1 MNDIVSSDPTVQLAE
16 LMLNADELRA
26 KCDQDDLRAAQQE
39 RRQALEQEVRALH
52 EAADHMRTG
61 AWIEGG
67 MTALGGVATAM
78 SYGFGTDATKVTGPT
93 GDWGVVLKSGEA
105 LEKMSTQVGIL
116 VGGAPS
122 QDDQADAK
130 QAEAEASD
138 AQTRA
143 ESARQHL
150 ERLHTEQD
158 RTIASAENIIES
170 EAQGTWA
177 LIANV

>member
-1 MNDIVSSDPTVQLAE
+1 MNDIGTSDPMVQLAE

-26 KCDQDDLRAAQQE
+26 KCDQDDLRTAQQE
-39 RRQALEQEVRALH
+39 RRQALEQEVHALH
-52 EAADHMRTG
+52 EAADHMRAG

-78 SYGFGTDATKVTGPT
+78 SYGFGTDATRGKGPT

-105 LEKMSTQVGIL
+105 LEKMSTPVGVL

-130 QAEAEASD
+130 QAEAGASD

-143 ESARQHL
+143 DAARQHL
-150 ERLHTEQD
+150 DRIRTEQD
-158 RTIASAENIIES
+158 RTLGSVENIVES